1 MAPEDRPTAQRDVGD
16 SGAPLRGAQ
25 RRAPV
30 AYAELSCQSA
40 FSFLR
45 GASEP
50 EALVE
55 RATELGYAALALT
68 DRDGLYGNP
77 RFHLAAKAA
86 GLAAVHGTTLTLARP
101 GGRDGRPLAVAA
113 LDGRPE
119 TADDRVVLLAEDDA
133 GWSRLCR
140 LVSAARH
147 RSRTE
152 PVTALESLAA
162 EAGQAGGL
170 IALAGPHL
178 PEATVA
184 ALREIFGR
192 GRMLLAI
199 HDRLLKRDRRGQATQ
214 RERGA
219 RLGLPLVVTG
229 GVRFAGRGDKPLHDV
244 LACVRHGLTLD
255 EAATRLLPNAEFCLR
270 PTSELQRL
278 FRHCPDALTRT
289 VEVAAR
295 CRFSL
300 DRLAY
305 RFPHVQPP
313 PGETQFSHL
322 HRLVHAG
329 APRRYR
335 PMTPAA
341 ARQLARE
348 LDLIE
353 RLDLAGYFLL
363 VHDIVRFCEEHEIL
377 CQGRGSAANSAVCY
391 VLGITSVDPVGMD
404 LLFERFLSENRG
416 EMPDIDLDIEHE
428 RREEV
433 LQYVYGKYGRDH
445 AALAAEV
452 ISYRARSAV
461 RDAGKALG
469 FTLAEVDSLAK
480 GLDRRWDND
489 SGALPPEWTERR
501 DDPRL
506 PHLLRLV
513 QRMEG
518 LPRHLSIHVGG
529 MIITGPPLTDV
540 MPVEPA
546 AMKDRT
552 VVPWD
557 KDDLAA
563 LGILKIDLLGLGM
576 LTALAKCF
584 RLVNGLRR
592 EGEGAAASGGGYGL
606 GLRPAPDEETAS
618 AESMAA
624 RGCRVRPTP
633 PPGRAAPSSSAA
645 PVHETETGG
654 ESSDRPGAEV
664 VSSSHVHRDR
674 GSEPPPH
681 EGPSAERCAE
691 RAAGPMEGAQRGAPG
706 GLGTNF
712 SAQWTCGRGTP
723 QRGATTDGPREESP
737 VCRSAR
743 GSRAE
748 PPPSVAPLSLHTV
761 PTDDAATWDMLCAAD
776 TVGVFQ
782 VESRAQMNCLPRLKP
797 RRFYDLVVEVALI
810 RPGPIQGGMVHPY
823 LRRRAGREAIEYPH
837 PSLKPILERTLGVP
851 LFQEQ
856 GMRIAMTAA
865 GFSGGEADELR
876 RAMGH
881 KRSRERME
889 AVSRR
894 LIEGMA
900 RFGIPRPAAE
910 RIYKQLAAFADFGF
924 PESHAASFARLAWA
938 SSWLKRH
945 HPTEFLCALLNSQP
959 MGFYPPAVL
968 VSDAQRHGVLVLPVD
983 VLQSGWESTLQWV
996 EAPVAPA
1003 RARAGAQGGG
1013 RAAARHPAPRAASDA
1028 PDTAI
1033 VGVEPRNWASAGGVT
1048 HGSSAAGAP
1057 RYGDA
1062 RDARRE
1068 GRAPVL
1074 GVRLGLCTVRGL
1086 GEACEARVRAGL
1098 ASVATRGPFVSPE
1111 DVARRC
1117 GLERGQ
1123 MENLAR
1129 LGALGGF
1136 EERRRHALWR
1146 VAALTHRAPGPLAEV
1161 LPPEGEVRL
1170 PRLDAVAIVAEN
1182 YRMGGISV
1190 ERHPLELLRARLDAA
1205 GVLRAAELLARAAPD
1220 RAARPVRPA
1229 RGEVAVAGLA
1239 VCRQRPPTAGGLTF
1253 VSIEDETGFANLI
1266 VTPEVALRDRAGLLA
1281 SLILAVGRLEFADGV
1296 VNLRA
1301 TRLSPLGIGPLDG
1314 EAPIDGV
1321 PSHDYR

>member
-1 MAPEDRPTAQRDVGD
+1 MRGPEPAPEPAAR
-16 SGAPLRGAQ
+16 
-25 RRAPV
+25 RRACS

-55 RATELGYAALALT
+55 RAAELGYAALALT

-86 GLAAVHGTTLTLARP
+86 GLPAVHGTTLTLARP

-219 RLGLPLVVTG
+219 RLGLPPVVTG
-229 GVRFAGRGDKPLHDV
+229 GVRFARREDKPLHDV

-618 AESMAA
+618 AESMTA

-645 PVHETETGG
+645 PVHQSETDGG
-654 ESSDRPGAEV
+654 RRDLPGAEEV
-664 VSSSHVHRDR
+664 DLPDAHGDQGTEPVPRAEPSVGMVSGSGDR
-674 GSEPPPH
+674 G
-681 EGPSAERCAE
+681 
-691 RAAGPMEGAQRGAPG
+691 GAQRGAPG
-706 GLGTNF
+706 G
-712 SAQWTCGRGTP
+712 WRGP
-723 QRGATTDGPREESP
+723 PMSP
-737 VCRSAR
+737 VLRGLRDFDRGPDRAIERAEPSPR

-748 PPPSVAPLSLHTV
+748 SHPGDLSLYTI
-761 PTDDAATWDMLCAAD
+761 PTDDTATWDMLCAAD

-1003 RARAGAQGGG
+1003 RARAGAGAQGGG

-1146 VAALTHRAPGPLAEV
+1146 VAALAHRAPGPLAEV

-1170 PRLDAVAIVAEN
+1170 PRLDAAAIVAEN

-1220 RAARPVRPA
+1220 RAARPVRPT